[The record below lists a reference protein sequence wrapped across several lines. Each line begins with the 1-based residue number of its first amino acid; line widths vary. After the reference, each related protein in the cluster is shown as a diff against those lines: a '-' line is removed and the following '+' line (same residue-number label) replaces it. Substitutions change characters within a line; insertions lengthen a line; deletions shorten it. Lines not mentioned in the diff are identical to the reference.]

1 MRVTLTND
9 LKNSGNIAMFRVSL
23 TETERKGG
31 GALAVRDAKGA
42 VLARRPVEELPQE
55 AMVGAHMHRFAPGP
69 NTLSFVIENGAGNW
83 LSQMNVRGGASGTE
97 VAFDNPIKMT
107 QLADRIAD
115 EMRAFDVPMVFFGAC
130 DSAFYPYRT
139 SELKPWFDRDDAAE
153 VVQAWQGA
161 ARVDS
166 DMADRLQGFI
176 KNGFIVFENLVDDAL
191 IEQIN
196 LEIDEA
202 IAERHGG
209 YEYGS
214 SQRIEHLHFSKPG
227 IQKLFRHKKL
237 RDLASMLLEGDARP
251 SQTLTFVFGSQQD
264 AHQDTIHLTPFP
276 AGYMCGIWI
285 ALQDIQPGSGELV
298 VYPGSHREPRV
309 YMADAEC
316 PKVTDGNWSEF
327 GRKVVP
333 LWEEIAARYPRQVYQ
348 PKKGTVLFWHENLL
362 HSGSP
367 RQDKA
372 LERRAIVIHTF
383 SSSAVV
389 YYDSS
394 GLVGTIS
401 EPELHLDDH

>member
-1 MRVTLTND
+1 MHVSLTND

-23 TETERKGG
+23 TEAERKGG
-31 GALAVRDAKGA
+31 GTLAVRDANGA
-42 VLARRPVEELPQE
+42 VLARRPVAELPQD
-55 AMVGAHMHRFAPGP
+55 ATVGAHMHRFAPGK
-69 NTLSFVIENGAGNW
+69 NLLSFVIESGAGNW
-83 LSQMNVRGGASGTE
+83 LSNMTWRGGAQGKE
-97 VAFDNPIKMT
+97 VTFDNPIKMT
-107 QLADRIAD
+107 GLADRIAE
-115 EMRAFDVPMVFFGAC
+115 EMRTFDVPTVFFGVC
-130 DSAFYPYRT
+130 DSSLYPYRS
-139 SELKPWFDRDDAAE
+139 SELKPWFDRDDAAQ

-161 ARVDS
+161 QRVDA
-166 DMADRLQGFI
+166 DMADRLRGFV
-176 KNGFIVFENLVDDAL
+176 KNGFIIFENLIDDAL
-191 IEQIN
+191 IDQIN

-227 IQKLFRHKKL
+227 IQRLFRHEKL
-237 RDLASMLLEGDARP
+237 RDLASLLLESDARP

-285 ALQDIQPGSGELV
+285 ALQDIQPGSGELT

-309 YMADAEC
+309 YMADAGC
-316 PKVTDGNWSEF
+316 PKVTDGDWSEF

-333 LWEEIAARYPRQVYQ
+333 IWEEIAARYPRQVYQ

-367 RQDKA
+367 REDKA
-372 LERRAIVIHTF
+372 LERRAIVIHSF

-401 EPELHLDDH
+401 EPELHLEDY